1 MTPLTATTTAI
12 ASDHPPQEQLV
23 LFMLAELPRPEKAS
37 VVRHLLTGC
46 THCLEVTRGLWELG
60 ETALLH
66 LESQA

>member
-1 MTPLTATTTAI
+1 M
-12 ASDHPPQEQLV
+12 